1 MIYFEWKCFSNKSG
15 ERQSLI
21 CAKHCVTSCLNRWF
35 HEVDIKWSA
44 AFYEIRLLWSLIYLH
59 KIKVSNGLQHRFET
73 LKQIRVISTHYNGVI
88 ISAMASQI
96 TRLTIVYQTFYS
108 GADQRKHQSSVS
120 PAGVRGIH
128 RWPVNSPHKRPV
140 TRKMFPSDDVIMYNT
155 YHSLFASVFLC
166 YALQSTWRINVN
178 CTYFYKTDPFRSIV
192 YVRMHDI
199 NAIFLK
205 LDACFS
211 FGTVF
216 VLVVDVAN
224 HID

>member
-35 HEVDIKWSA
+35 HEVISNAVMPFMKYACYDP
-44 AFYEIRLLWSLIYLH
+44 
-59 KIKVSNGLQHRFET
+59 NGLQHRFET

-120 PAGVRGIH
+120 PAVVRGIH

-155 YHSLFASVFLC
+155 YHSLFVSVFLC
-166 YALQSTWRINVN
+166 YALQNTWGINVS
-178 CTYFYKTDPFRSIV
+178 CTYFYKTNPFRSTV

-224 HID
+224 QID